1 MKFSALTTIATAITA
16 ATAAPVKRVVGTVS
30 FTDAISNMKLNLVTN
45 DASIPVGLSN
55 GVLTADQDPITV
67 DFLLGDSQFM
77 NFENTDNTKFGHIVN
92 SGTQQALTVN
102 SPGAAQGQNIY
113 FSESSISDDSSQM
126 LQYWELNADM
136 QVRFLGAPKGAEFG
150 QGPFT
155 PESQNEGDG
164 LAIALNTNTAASF
177 VLEQQ

>member
-77 NFENTDNTKFGHIVN
+77 NFENTDNTKFGR
-92 SGTQQALTVN
+92 
-102 SPGAAQGQNIY
+102 Y
-113 FSESSISDDSSQM
+113 
-126 LQYWELNADM
+126 
-136 QVRFLGAPKGAEFG
+136 K
-150 QGPFT
+150 
-155 PESQNEGDG
+155 
-164 LAIALNTNTAASF
+164 
-177 VLEQQ
+177 